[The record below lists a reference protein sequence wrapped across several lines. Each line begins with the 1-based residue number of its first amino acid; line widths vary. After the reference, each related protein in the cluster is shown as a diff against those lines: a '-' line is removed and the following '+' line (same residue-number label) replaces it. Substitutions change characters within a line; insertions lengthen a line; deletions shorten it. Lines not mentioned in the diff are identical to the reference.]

1 LSVESFGLASI
12 NTGGKESIG
21 PPVGGMILAQEY
33 PMKLIMP
40 MQRDKETI
48 PKILFIAACKHKV
61 FLFVAMLRLPNNALK
76 KGIKLMTDYSLLQ

>member
-1 LSVESFGLASI
+1 M
-12 NTGGKESIG
+12 G

-48 PKILFIAACKHKV
+48 PKILFITACKHKV
-61 FLFVAMLRLPNNALK
+61 FRFSKGWGFPNNALNLPNQGMPSYQGSHGTIK
-76 KGIKLMTDYSLLQ
+76 KSLETA